1 MISLYDILDAG
12 DGQLFGEAGAQLF
25 SDFCFDSRLTK
36 ENDLFVALKSD
47 ASDVHLHMAEAL
59 QRGAVG
65 LLCARPPDFDTEG
78 VSVILVKDVQT
89 ALMNWARHVL
99 NKYGTTVIGA
109 AASSGAR
116 TVVEAVGHVLA
127 ERYRVL
133 TTNHAA
139 DGKGAAA
146 GMLLPAALA
155 QLKPEHQVVVLELN
169 AERPRDLI
177 GLLETARP
185 QIGIVSRIGEMRPRG
200 FDSPDQL
207 AAEYDLLIGA
217 LDSSGVA
224 VLNYDDDR
232 VRALAR
238 RCRAPL
244 MMVGIE
250 GFGAD
255 IMAYNVVLN
264 PTRTGFDIRFQSQR
278 FVGRWTPLL
287 GQQGLI
293 AALCALAVGAHFDIP
308 LSDAL
313 RSLTEIAPLPGCMR
327 PLNGIG
333 GALIIDDSADAD
345 PQSTL
350 DALDWLRAV
359 TDGGQHRAIFVFG
372 DMDSLGDYSQRGHRQ
387 VGQQAADFLDLF
399 ITEGGEAA
407 AAGRAALDHGLDRRR
422 VLITYSADD
431 VIARLKSVENLSPN
445 DVVLIKGGAAA
456 RMERITR
463 ALLADDGD
471 QRHLPRAGLMIEPL
485 IALSP
490 HPTWVEIDL
499 NAVAGNVRTIKQII
513 GRDVSLFAVIKADAY
528 GHGAAAVA
536 RTALLNGAEMLAVA
550 NIQEALELRDA
561 GIDAPILIMGYTPEQ
576 AVRQAVRQNITVTL
590 YDLEL
595 ARAFDR
601 AARDA
606 GGKLRCHVKIDTG
619 MGRLGVLAAGAVAF
633 FRSLINLKNLEIE
646 GIYTHFATADEED
659 PRFVSEQLEL
669 FRSVLTPLRA
679 GGFKFKYIH
688 AANSA
693 AALTNPDTH
702 FNAVRVGLAL
712 YGLRPAAH
720 IPYPPGL
727 KPAMTWKTIIASI
740 KTLPAGHPVGYGST
754 YRTAKP
760 ERVAMLPVGYA
771 DGFRR
776 APHETPVV
784 LVRGR
789 IAPVIG
795 RISMEKTVIS
805 VEHIPEAAIGD
816 EVVLLGRQGDA
827 EITAD
832 QIAARWG
839 TSCYE
844 VLCSVLA
851 RQPRR

>member
-25 SDFCFDSRLTK
+25 SDFCFDSRLAK

-47 ASDVHLHMAEAL
+47 AGDTHLHMAEAL
-59 QRGAVG
+59 RRGAIG

-78 VSVILVKDVQT
+78 VSVILVKDVPT
-89 ALMNWARHVL
+89 ALMNWAKHVL
-99 NKYGTTVIGA
+99 TKFGTTVIGV

-116 TVVEAVGHVLA
+116 TVVEAVGHVLKA
-127 ERYRVL
+127 RHHVL
-133 TTNHAA
+133 TTTHAVY
-139 DGKGAAA
+139 GQGVPSEL
-146 GMLLPAALA
+146 LLPAALA
-155 QLKPEHQVVVLELN
+155 QLKSEHKIAVLELN
-169 AERPRDLI
+169 VERPRELIALLDL
-177 GLLETARP
+177 ARP
-185 QIGIVSRIGEMRPRG
+185 QIGIVSTIGEMRSRG

-207 AAEYDLLIGA
+207 AAEYALLIGA
-217 LDSSGVA
+217 LEPSGFA

-232 VRALAR
+232 ARALAR

-244 MMVGIE
+244 TTVGIE

-255 IMAYNVVLN
+255 LMAYNVVLN
-264 PTRTGFDIRFQSQR
+264 PTRTGFDVRVEGQR

-287 GQQGLI
+287 GRQGLI
-293 AALCALAVGAHFDIP
+293 AALCALAVGMRFDIP

-313 RSLTEIAPLPGCMR
+313 RSLTEIEPLPGCMR

-333 GALIIDDSADAD
+333 GALIVDDSADAD

-350 DALDWLRAV
+350 DALEWLRAV

-372 DMDSLGDYSQRGHRQ
+372 DMDYLGDYSQRGHRQ
-387 VGQQAADFLDLF
+387 VGQQAAGILDLF
-399 ITEGGEAA
+399 ITEGAEAA
-407 AAGRAALDHGLDRRR
+407 AAGRAAIDHGLDRRQ

-431 VIARLKSVENLSPN
+431 VIRRLKSVEVLSPN
-445 DVVLIKGGAAA
+445 DVILIKGGAAM

-463 ALLADDGD
+463 ALLSESDDH
-471 QRHLPRAGLMIEPL
+471 RHLPRAGLLIESGKRL
-485 IALSP
+485 ADRSS
-490 HPTWVEIDL
+490 WVEIDL
-499 NAVAGNVRTIKQII
+499 NAVAGNVRWIKKII
-513 GRDVSLFAVIKADAY
+513 GKEVSLFAVIKADAY
-528 GHGAAAVA
+528 GHGATAVA

-550 NIQEALELRDA
+550 NVHEALDLRDA

-576 AVRQAVRQNITVTL
+576 AVRQAVRQKITVTL

-601 AARDA
+601 IARDA
-606 GGKLRCHVKIDTG
+606 GGRLRCHVKIDTG
-619 MGRLGVLAAGAVAF
+619 MGRLGVLAPEAVAF
-633 FRSLINLKNLEIE
+633 FRSLVNLKNLEVE

-659 PRFVSEQLEL
+659 PRFVRDQLEI
-669 FRSVLTPLRA
+669 FRSVLIPLRA
-679 GGFKFKYIH
+679 SGFTFKYVH

-702 FNAVRVGLAL
+702 FNAVRIGLAM
-712 YGLRPAAH
+712 YGLRPAPH
-720 IPYPPGL
+720 IPCPPEF

-740 KTLPAGHPVGYGST
+740 KTLPEGHPVGYGST
-754 YRTAKP
+754 YRTTKP

-776 APHETPVV
+776 APHDTPVV
-784 LVRGR
+784 LVSDR

-805 VEHIPEAAIGD
+805 VDHIPEAAIGD

-827 EITAD
+827 EITAAD
-832 QIAARWG
+832 MAARWG
-839 TSCYE
+839 TNCYE
-844 VLCSVLA
+844 VVCSVLA